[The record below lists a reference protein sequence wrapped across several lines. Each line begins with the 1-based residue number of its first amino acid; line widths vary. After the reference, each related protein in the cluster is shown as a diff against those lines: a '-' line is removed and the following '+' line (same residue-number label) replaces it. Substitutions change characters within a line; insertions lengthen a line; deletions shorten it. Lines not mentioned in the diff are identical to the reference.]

1 VLFVDFL
8 DKRQFSDEVEI
19 KRKNMKKE
27 VTLVLGGC
35 KSGKS
40 RHALSLAEGR
50 GLRQLFMATCIPGD
64 DEMKARVARHKEER
78 QDNWKTIDVPL
89 ELCEAIA
96 GHGNEGNV
104 LLVDCLTLWISS
116 LLMTFGDAA
125 RVESQ
130 VDRLSEVLD
139 LVSCPVVLVSNEVG
153 AGIVPE
159 NRLARTFRDIAGV
172 ANQKIAAVADRVVWM
187 VAGIPV
193 VVKE

>member
-1 VLFVDFL
+1 MSLIY
-8 DKRQFSDEVEI
+8 Q
-19 KRKNMKKE
+19 KRKNMKE

-50 GLRQLFMATCIPGD
+50 GLRQLFLATCIPCD

-78 QDNWKTIDVPL
+78 KDRWKTIDVPL
-89 ELCEAIA
+89 DLCESIA

-104 LLVDCLTLWISS
+104 LLVDCLTLWISN
-116 LLMTFGDAA
+116 LLLTFDDEVQVQG
-125 RVESQ
+125 Q
-130 VDRLSEVLD
+130 VDRLVEVLN

-159 NRLARTFRDIAGV
+159 NRLARMFRDVAGI

-187 VAGIPV
+187 VAGLPV
-193 VVKE
+193 RVKG